1 MAKIKS
7 AIAYLSCAA
16 VGFLNFFWLI
26 IPYVSIF
33 GDSFLGS
40 VSDGVSGYSVMGKFW
55 SDFGFG
61 GVMSGL
67 FQIFALIVGIAAF
80 VYGVMGLFGEFGIAK
95 ILPET
100 ICGFSAKNIAK
111 IILLAFAVIELL
123 LLIFLIILCASN
135 TDGNELITAGIKFS
149 CGMFISLAFALIGAA
164 LPYFIKEK

>member
-26 IPYVSIF
+26 IPYVSVF

-40 VSDGVSGYSVMGKFW
+40 ASEGVSGYSVMGEFW
-55 SDFGFG
+55 SSGFG

-67 FQIFALIVGIAAF
+67 FQIFALAVGIVAF
-80 VYGVMGLFGEFGIAK
+80 IYGVIGLLGEFGIAK

-100 ICGFSAKNIAK
+100 ICGFSAKKIAK
-111 IILLAFAVIELL
+111 IILLAFAAIEVL
-123 LLIFLIILCASN
+123 LLIFLIILCTSN

-149 CGMFISLAFALIGAA
+149 AGMFISLAFALIGAA
-164 LPYFIKEK
+164 LPYVIKEK